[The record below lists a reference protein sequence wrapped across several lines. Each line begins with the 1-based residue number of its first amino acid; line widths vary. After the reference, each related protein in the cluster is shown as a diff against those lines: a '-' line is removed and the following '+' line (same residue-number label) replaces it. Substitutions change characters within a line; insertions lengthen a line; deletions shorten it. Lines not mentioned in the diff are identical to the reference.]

1 MSSARRFEPRQ
12 TAVGD
17 EARDQLLDA
26 GIFDRAV
33 ARARDDDK
41 SSVRKDTA
49 PAAEVRRRIERVG
62 ASRQQKHGHTHRIAN
77 VGLDA
82 SLRYGTASTPE

>member
-1 MSSARRFEPRQ
+1 M
-12 TAVGD
+12 GD

-62 ASRQQKHGHTHRIAN
+62 ASRQQQRGCTYGIAD

-82 SLRYGTASTPE
+82 SLRYGTASTPEEPGTCERRPG